1 VPSNVAVPRSVEP
14 VEFADAA
21 CNGWS
26 QGCVELKTAR
36 HPTQQGA
43 DELGSQRAFAFAGGD
58 RQTKIR
64 SAPTEMVTSAI
75 THPKTI
81 HPKGWPM
88 PPARAVRHRFGLYCR
103 DILRAQLRIGRL
115 IGASMAALAFV
126 ALTPVPAQAETAT
139 IYPVRPD
146 YVPG

>member
-1 VPSNVAVPRSVEP
+1 
-14 VEFADAA
+14 
-21 CNGWS
+21 
-26 QGCVELKTAR
+26 
-36 HPTQQGA
+36 
-43 DELGSQRAFAFAGGD
+43 
-58 RQTKIR
+58 
-64 SAPTEMVTSAI
+64 MVTSAI